1 VVLTPKELVY
11 IQDLSAWPAQLIGR
25 EIVATGVL
33 TRQKGMADQDENG
46 AFRQVIV
53 NDWYQ
58 LEQAIWRPAD

>member
-1 VVLTPKELVY
+1 
-11 IQDLSAWPAQLIGR
+11 
-25 EIVATGVL
+25 
-33 TRQKGMADQDENG
+33 MADQDENG